1 MIASRFAWRGSP
13 IEGRWDDPEFVGRSR
28 FDALELGIGER
39 DTGLGASLTLLLSR
53 AMRATRKAL
62 SGLAGLLL
70 LAAGAAA
77 ANGHLRAAAFV
88 VQAAGMQGF
97 ARTAAALETGRFDE
111 RTLTV
116 PWRGGQ
122 LRARLYVPR
131 GASDRSMLLVP
142 GVHAAGVDEP
152 RLMQFAR
159 DLASVRHTVLTVELT
174 DLTQYRI
181 TARTTDMIEDAALWL
196 SQQRDVAPDGHVGL
210 MGISFAGGLSIIA
223 ASRPALRD
231 RVSFVMSF
239 GGHGDLP
246 RTLRYLCTGI
256 RPDGSQRPP
265 HDYGVVIILLSVA
278 DQVVPP
284 DQVEPLRQV
293 ILTYLEASRL
303 DLVDKNESWN
313 TFQRARAMT
322 ASLPD
327 PSKTLMNYV
336 NDRDVTHLGPILL
349 PHVTQLGDDRML
361 SPAHEAA
368 PAGPV
373 YLLHGADDNV
383 IPAIESSLLAD
394 TLRARGVTV
403 RQLATPLITHAEVD
417 RLPSASAMWQLVSF
431 WAGLLG
437 E

>member
-1 MIASRFAWRGSP
+1 MGDGERGS
-13 IEGRWDDPEFVGRSR
+13 
-28 FDALELGIGER
+28 
-39 DTGLGASLTLLLSR
+39 GASLTLLLST
-53 AMRATRKAL
+53 AMRGRTKAV
-62 SGLAGLLL
+62 G
-70 LAAGAAA
+70 AGAALLLIA
-77 ANGHLRAAAFV
+77 LWASNGYFRAAAFV

-97 ARTAAALETGRFDE
+97 ARTAAGFETGKFDE

-122 LRARLYVPR
+122 LRARVYIPR
-131 GASDRSMLLVP
+131 GASDRAMLLVP

-152 RLMQFAR
+152 RLVQFAR
-159 DLASVRHTVLTVELT
+159 DLASVRHTVLITELT
-174 DLTQYRI
+174 DLTQYRLSP
-181 TARTTDMIEDAALWL
+181 RTTDMIEDAALWL
-196 SQQRDVAPDGHVGL
+196 SNQRDLARDGHVGM
-210 MGISFAGGLSIIA
+210 MGISFAGGLSIVA
-223 ASRPALRD
+223 ASRPGLRD
-231 RVSFVMSF
+231 RVAFVMSF

-284 DQVEPLRQV
+284 DQVEPLRKV

-313 TFQRARAMT
+313 TYQRARAMT

-336 NDRDVTHLGPILL
+336 NDRDVAHLGPILL
-349 PHVTQLGDDRML
+349 PHVTELGDDRML
-361 SPAHEAA
+361 SPSREAA
-368 PAGPV
+368 PAAPV
-373 YLLHGADDNV
+373 YLLHGTDDNV
-383 IPAIESSLLAD
+383 IPAIESSLLAE
-394 TLRARGVTV
+394 TLRGRHVTV
-403 RQLATPLITHAEVD
+403 HQLATPLITHAEVD
-417 RLPSASAMWQLVSF
+417 RSATAMAMWRLISF